1 MRRLV
6 PVSELRVT
14 DRYRMT
20 SSAAPAT
27 KLPPE
32 LVSDWQA
39 LESRW
44 IDGPLSEWRALLPEQ
59 FNTGL
64 SPARYGDLPRWRE
77 AIANLPPL
85 PTAGI
90 QLNAARVGISGSV
103 PTETLDTFCLL
114 YTSPSPRDQRGSR
127 MPSSA

>member
-14 DRYRMT
+14 DRHRMT
-20 SSAAPAT
+20 SSATPAT

-90 QLNAARVGISGSV
+90 QLNAARVGISGTV
-103 PTETLDTFCLL
+103 PIKTLEHLACRLNGA
-114 YTSPSPRDQRGSR
+114 PPVAQR
-127 MPSSA
+127 AF